1 MPPKKVTS
9 KAPPAMENLYF
20 KHFDEHVA
28 KSGPKTAIL
37 LQVGVFFEVYDSVD
51 KETGQART
59 NVQTLAEL
67 CGCTVEPKPSTDPT
81 KTRLF
86 WGFPDYTLPKFE
98 RILVAAG
105 YTVVVF
111 VQNKD
116 ATGVVESR
124 TLDHI
129 ASPGTYW
136 DGEGGLAIRSDEQI
150 LLSVYIDP
158 FTSNK
163 KRQWFVGSSAFD
175 VMTGKATSCETCLP
189 LIDGKPVLDTIQPFW
204 AMYPPAEVIVYWC
217 STDPVPNTNDLNALF
232 MGTTGG
238 VRPLIH
244 VRQVDPKEDATSA
257 ADRLRIAN
265 LADMYKHSTAL
276 SILED
281 LGLTYHHYA
290 RRSLAYLLQFM
301 KDHNPSYL
309 ANLHSHIMWSAA
321 DTVLL
326 GNAALEQL
334 AMIPTHAERPHES
347 LLYWLQKAITP
358 MGRRSL
364 RERCLKPIAMIDEL
378 NIRQERI
385 ADLREDAQ
393 RQPIENHLRGMSDLS
408 RLYRRFQLKH
418 GTTDDLIKVLIT
430 YEKAARLLDLT
441 ASKSY
446 GVETTQQ
453 AVYVAHIQSLLSRWD
468 IERIRANRTINSD
481 NIGLGSFHPWRRGIH
496 PPLDACEDEW
506 TTLERSMTALRQQW
520 ESDLEEKDVIT
531 WTLND
536 DAPFTFQTT
545 ERRAKGIETTSKSRR
560 KQVVSHIKRGSSTK
574 VTLTCDALEHA
585 NTQALELRRRW
596 KSLVTEQW
604 SADWTQWMMDAID
617 NDMLDVMVDW
627 LGRLDAECTLA
638 SVANAYGYVRPTYQ
652 DFSET
657 NPSGFCIKDLRHPII
672 ERLNNGT
679 AYIPHTLAYGS
690 LAASTTQDDVAKT
703 SAGIL
708 LYGVNA
714 AGKSSL
720 GKALGLAI
728 VMAQCGMPVP
738 ATSMTIVPYTKLF
751 TRILGNDNLWAGMS
765 SFVVE
770 MTEFRSILRSA
781 DNRTLVIGDELC
793 AGTETASAT
802 AIVAAGINTLAK
814 RQAHFFFATHL
825 HELAEINMIKANP
838 AIQFYHLTVKPN
850 AQTHTLTYDRK
861 IKQGCGSPMYGL
873 EVCRGLDMDEE
884 FLDLAFNLRKQLFTD
899 TGARLSSY
907 NARVVVQACE
917 VCGQRTTLE
926 THHIVPQA
934 AADHE
939 GRIAPG
945 VHKNAPHNLVA
956 LCDDCHK
963 KHHNKLLDIQGW
975 VQTTNGRQLEINQ

>member
-1 MPPKKVTS
+1 MPPKKVTQ

-51 KETGQART
+51 KETGVART
-59 NVQTLAEL
+59 NVQILAEL
-67 CGCTVEPKPSTDPT
+67 CGCTVDPKPSTDPT

-105 YTVVVF
+105 YTVVVY

-116 ATGVVESR
+116 ASGAVESR

-136 DGEGGLAIRSDEQI
+136 DGEGGLSIRSDEQI
-150 LLSVYIDP
+150 LLSVYIEP
-158 FTSNK
+158 FTHNK
-163 KRQWFVGSSAFD
+163 KRQWFIGSSAFD
-175 VMTGKATSCETCLP
+175 VMTGKATSCETSLP

-217 STDPVPNTNDLNALF
+217 STDPVPTINDLNALF
-232 MGTTGG
+232 MGTTAG

-244 VRQVDPKEDATSA
+244 VRQVDPKEDSTSPA
-257 ADRLRIAN
+257 ERLRIAA

-290 RRSLAYLLQFM
+290 RRSLYYLLQFM

-309 ANLHSHIMWSAA
+309 VNLHSHIMWSAA

-334 AMIPTHAERPHES
+334 AMTPSHIERKHES
-347 LLYWLQKAITP
+347 LLYWLQKATTP

-364 RERCLKPIAMIDEL
+364 RERCLKPIAQIDEL
-378 NIRQERI
+378 NARQERI
-385 ADLREDAQ
+385 EALRVDTQ
-393 RQPIENHLRGMSDLS
+393 RQPLENQLRGMFDLS

-418 GTTDDLIKVLIT
+418 GTTDDLLKLLVI
-430 YEKAARLLDLT
+430 YEKAERLLELT
-441 ASKSY
+441 ASTLC
-446 GVETTQQ
+446 GVQNQ
-453 AVYVAHIQSLLSRWD
+453 PGFLNHIQSLLSCWD
-468 IERIRANRTINSD
+468 IERIRANRIINSD
-481 NIGLGSFHPWRRGIH
+481 SIAVGSFHPWRRRIH
-496 PPLDACEDEW
+496 PQLDTCEDEW
-506 TTLERSMTALRQQW
+506 IALERSMLTLKQQW

-536 DAPFTFQTT
+536 DTPFTFQTT
-545 ERRAKGIETTSKSRR
+545 ERRAKGIEATSKSRR

-574 VTLTCDALEHA
+574 VTLSCEALEDA
-585 NTQALELRRRW
+585 NRRGIELRRRW
-596 KSLVTEQW
+596 KTLVAEHWVSDW
-604 SADWTQWMMDAID
+604 SAWMESAID
-617 NDMLDVMVDW
+617 NDMLDAMVDW
-627 LGRLDAECTLA
+627 LGQLDAECTLA

-652 DFSET
+652 ESSEAA
-657 NPSGFCIKDLRHPII
+657 PSGFNIQNLRHPII

-679 AYIPHTLAYGS
+679 AYIPHSLGYGS
-690 LAASTTQDDVAKT
+690 LATSASPQDDLATT

-738 ATSMTIVPYTKLF
+738 ATHMTLIPYTKLF

-770 MTEFRSILRSA
+770 MTEFRSILKSA

-802 AIVAAGINTLAK
+802 AIVAAGINTLTK
-814 RQAHFFFATHL
+814 RNAHFFFATHL
-825 HELAEINMIKANP
+825 HELAEINIIKSNS
-838 AIQFYHLTVKPN
+838 AIQFYHLTVRPD
-850 AQTHTLTYDRK
+850 AHTHTLIYDRK
-861 IKQGCGSPMYGL
+861 FKQGCGSPMYGL
-873 EVCRGLDMDEE
+873 EVCRGLDMDTE
-884 FLDLAFNLRKQLFTD
+884 FLELAFHLRKQLFTD
-899 TGARLSSY
+899 AGAKLSSY

-917 VCGQRTTLE
+917 VCGQRSDLE
-926 THHIVPQA
+926 THHIIPQA
-934 AADHE
+934 AANAD
-939 GRIAPG
+939 GYISPG
-945 VHKNAPHNLVA
+945 VHKNVAHNLVT

-963 KHHNKLLDIQGW
+963 KHHGGLLDIQGW
-975 VQTTNGRQLEINQ
+975 LQTTNGRQLMIKQ